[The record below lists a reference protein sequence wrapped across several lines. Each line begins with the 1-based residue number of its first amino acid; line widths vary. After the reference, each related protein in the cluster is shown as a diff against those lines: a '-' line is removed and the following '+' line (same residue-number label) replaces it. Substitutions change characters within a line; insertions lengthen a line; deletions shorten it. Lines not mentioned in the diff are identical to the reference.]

1 MVDALGGLKESLGGK
16 ILAIEAGSPRQTWVT
31 VSDSD
36 IPETAR
42 CLFERLGGRLATV
55 TGLDERD
62 AVELL
67 YHFCFDEEHT
77 VLTVK
82 TKVAKPDPR
91 IASITPFLPG
101 AEWIEREIHDLLGV
115 RFDGHPRLERL
126 ILADDWPEGVYPLR
140 KDERP

>member
-1 MVDALGGLKESLGGK
+1 MADVLAGLKESLGGR
-16 ILAIEAGSPRQTWVT
+16 ILATESRSPRQTY
-31 VSDSD
+31 VSVSCSD
-36 IPETAR
+36 IPDAAR

-62 AVELL
+62 GIELL
-67 YHFCFDEEHT
+67 YHFCFDAERI

-91 IASITPFLPG
+91 IASITPFLQG

>member
-1 MVDALGGLKESLGGK
+1 MADVLAGLRESLGGR
-16 ILAIEAGSPRQTWVT
+16 ILATESRSPRQTY
-31 VSDSD
+31 VSVSCSD
-36 IPETAR
+36 IPDAAR

-62 AVELL
+62 GIELL
-67 YHFCFDEEHT
+67 YHFCFDAERI

-91 IASITPFLPG
+91 ISSITPFLPG

-115 RFDGHPRLERL
+115 RFDGHPRPERL

-140 KDERP
+140 KDGRP